1 MRRAVFFDRD
11 GVINIDHGFVG
22 NIVDFDFIK
31 GVKQS
36 LSIIKKASFIT
47 VLVTNQSGI
56 ARGYYTE
63 ADFKKL
69 SFFMQSELD
78 LYKARFDLILYCPHH
93 PQAPLPEYRC
103 DCLCRKPKPG
113 MILKASSLLNIDLSQ
128 SIMIGDRATD
138 LIAAQRAGIKTSV
151 LLADSSSREIE
162 KVPFASVFPDLATY
176 VDSMRNI
183 FKKN

>member
-1 MRRAVFFDRD
+1 MRRAVFFDRCW
-11 GVINIDHGFVG
+11 VIKIDHGFVG
-22 NIVDFDFIK
+22 NIIDFDFIK

-69 SFFMQSELD
+69 SLFMQSELD
-78 LYKARFDLILYCPHH
+78 LYDARFDLILYCPHH
-93 PQAPLPEYRC
+93 PQALLPEYRC
-103 DCLCRKPKPG
+103 DCPCRKPKPG
-113 MILKASSLLNIDLSQ
+113 MILKASALLDIDLSQ
-128 SIMIGDRATD
+128 SIMIGDRASD
-138 LIAAQRAGIKTSV
+138 LMAAKRAGVKTSV
-151 LLADSSSREIE
+151 LLADNTSKEIE